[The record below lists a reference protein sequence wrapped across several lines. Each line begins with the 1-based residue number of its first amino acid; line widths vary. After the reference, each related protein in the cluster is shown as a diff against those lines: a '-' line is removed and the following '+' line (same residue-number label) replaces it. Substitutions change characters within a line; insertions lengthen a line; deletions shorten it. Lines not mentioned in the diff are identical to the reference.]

1 MARRERAL
9 AVIDLTRVPCRAPG
23 YAAEQVDDE
32 LLLYHSG
39 RTTVVYLNQTAFMI
53 WQLCDGQRSGTEIM
67 ALLAAA
73 FPADGDAVTRDVIEA
88 FQQLVTQGV
97 VVVA

>member
-1 MARRERAL
+1 MT
-9 AVIDLTRVPCRAPG
+9 VIDLTRVPCRMPG
-23 YAAEQVDDE
+23 YAAEQIDDE

-53 WQLCDGQRSGTEIM
+53 WQLCDGQRSATEIT

-73 FPADGDAVTRDVIEA
+73 FPADREAVAHDVIEA
-88 FQQLVTQGV
+88 MQYLVKHGV
-97 VVVA
+97 VAFA